1 MPYIYILLPH
11 RYEDFIYTDVYT
23 PNMDILLKKYAGLV
37 ESGEIK
43 MGQEIPQAFT
53 FDELEYLHNN
63 GFIYDDG
70 STFIAIE
77 TDDLE

>member
-1 MPYIYILLPH
+1 
-11 RYEDFIYTDVYT
+11 
-23 PNMDILLKKYAGLV
+23 MDTLLKKYAGLV

-43 MGQEIPQAFT
+43 MGQEIPQVFT
-53 FDELEYLHNN
+53 FKELEYLYNN

-70 STFIAIE
+70 STFIALV

>member
-1 MPYIYILLPH
+1 MSYIYVLFPH

-43 MGQEIPQAFT
+43 VGQEIPQVFT

>member
-1 MPYIYILLPH
+1 MPYIYVPLPH
-11 RYEDFIYTDVYT
+11 RCGDFIYTDVYT

-37 ESGEIK
+37 ESGEIEINK
-43 MGQEIPQAFT
+43 EIPQVFT